1 MDKLALMR
9 GQPYHVTES
18 ISIINPT
25 IGQIEDFGEIR
36 YWGMLS
42 QLCSTS
48 FDHRLSLEELG
59 IDYLTVDDWHMFLN
73 SRYALIP
80 EETEIILPGVNF
92 PELKLYEEESSGRL
106 ILQDD
111 TGNIKIDEMVYTLMV
126 DFIRECHGLQR
137 NYKIPGNAAA
147 REVYMREAREAREF
161 AGRRQPKSTLEP
173 LVSALCNAEGFK
185 YNYDTVW
192 DVNIYN
198 FMDALKRI
206 QKINSANHL
215 LGGIYGGMLDTSKM
229 NKGQLN
235 KDLNWMG
242 EL

>member
-9 GQPYHVTES
+9 GKPYHVTDS

-25 IGQIEDFGEIR
+25 IGQIVDFGEDR

-59 IDYLTVDDWHMFLN
+59 IDYLTIDDWHMFLN
-73 SRYALIP
+73 TRYALKY
-80 EETEIILPGVNF
+80 EDTSIIFPGVNF

-106 ILQDD
+106 LLRDNSETIQ
-111 TGNIKIDEMVYTLMV
+111 IDEVVYTLMV
-126 DFIRECHGLQR
+126 EFVRECHGLKR
-137 NYKIPGNAAA
+137 NYKIPGNQAA
-147 REVYMREAREAREF
+147 REVYMREAMEAREF
-161 AGRRQPKSTLEP
+161 AGRRKPKSTLEP
-173 LVSALCNAEGFK
+173 LVSALCNSDGFK

-192 DVNIYN
+192 GVNIYN